1 MLRSVDRPVTTRG
14 RYYFVSVDA
23 FLLTGAMFLLPSG
36 LLALL
41 FHQPSIWSELLS
53 QAVLIGSLVGGTVL
67 AWRLHGH
74 ALKGASL
81 VGMTLGIVAGA
92 VVGIPAVFA
101 LFMLGRFIPSPFP
114 RDEGP
119 WGLILVLAAALIAFL
134 ALPIY
139 QGIRDLAHRTGS
151 VPVAAARLGAFVII
165 ATVIVI
171 TSRIGGDT
179 AEAGIFMV
187 PVSAA
192 SAAAIAG
199 VAWFEKWRA
208 RSRRSRGTQ

>member
-1 MLRSVDRPVTTRG
+1 MLKLAGRPVTTKG
-14 RYYFVSVDA
+14 RYYFVSADG
-23 FLLTGAMFLLPSG
+23 FLLTGALFLLMEG
-36 LLALL
+36 LLMLL
-41 FHQPSIWSELLS
+41 FHQPSLWSELLS
-53 QAVLIGSLVGGTVL
+53 QAVLVGSLVGGTVL
-67 AWRLHGH
+67 ALTLHGNS
-74 ALKGASL
+74 LKGSSW
-81 VGMTLGIVAGA
+81 VGMTLGIIAGA
-92 VVGIPAVFA
+92 VVGIPAFFA
-101 LFMLGRFIPSPFP
+101 LFMLGRFIPNPFP

-119 WGLILVLAAALIAFL
+119 WGAILVLAVAVIAFL

-139 QGIRDLAHRTGS
+139 QGIRDLAHRTG
-151 VPVAAARLGAFVII
+151 VPVAAARLGAFVIV

-171 TSRIGGDT
+171 TSLIGGDT

-208 RSRRSRGTQ
+208 RSRRSRGPQ

>member
-1 MLRSVDRPVTTRG
+1 MLRSVDRPVATRG

-36 LLALL
+36 LLGLL
-41 FHQPSIWSELLS
+41 FNEPSIWSQLLS
-53 QAVLIGSLVGGTVL
+53 QVVLIGSLAGGTVL
-67 AWRLHGH
+67 AWKLHGH
-74 ALKGASL
+74 VLKGATL

-92 VVGIPAVFA
+92 VVGIPAFFA
-101 LFMLGRFIPSPFP
+101 LFMLGRFIPNPFP
-114 RDEGP
+114 REEGP
-119 WGLILVLAAALIAFL
+119 WGAILVLAVAVIAFL

-139 QGIRDLAHRTGS
+139 QGIRDLAHRTG
-151 VPVAAARLGAFVII
+151 VPVAAARLGSFVII

-171 TSRIGGDT
+171 TSLIGGDT
-179 AEAGIFMV
+179 AETGVFMV

-199 VAWFEKWRA
+199 VAWFEKWRT
-208 RSRRSRGTQ
+208 RSRRSRDTQ

>member
-1 MLRSVDRPVTTRG
+1 MLKLAGRPMTTKE
-14 RYYFVSVDA
+14 RYYFVSADG
-23 FLLTGAMFLLPSG
+23 FLLTGALFLLMEG
-36 LLALL
+36 LLMLL
-41 FHQPSIWSELLS
+41 FHQPSLWSELLS
-53 QAVLIGSLVGGTVL
+53 QAVLVGSLVGGTVL
-67 AWRLHGH
+67 AWTLHGNSM
-74 ALKGASL
+74 KRSSW
-81 VGMTLGIVAGA
+81 VGMTLGIIAGA
-92 VVGIPAVFA
+92 VVGIPAFFA
-101 LFMLGRFIPSPFP
+101 LIMLGRFIPNPFP
-114 RDEGP
+114 MDEGP
-119 WGLILVLAAALIAFL
+119 WGAILVLAAAVIAFL

-139 QGIRDLAHRTGS
+139 QGIRDLARRTGS

-179 AEAGIFMV
+179 AETGIFMV

-208 RSRRSRGTQ
+208 QSRRSRGTQ